1 MKETICELRK
11 DITIMKTMQ
20 IKPNFSALAKE
31 HGLDYRTVKRYYEG
45 YDGKP
50 AHHNKKSKLIELDSI
65 IEEKLS
71 IKGVKVSAL
80 YFFLQ
85 EEYNYK
91 GSYSNLTYY
100 IRKNRKR
107 KKQKSHGTP
116 RFETNIGEQIQF
128 DWVESLELINKYG
141 KKFEFNVF
149 SAELCYSRMHYFDYS
164 ITKTREDVI
173 RCLINTFKFFG
184 GISKELLTDNMSSIV
199 NNSKDSFC
207 DEFKAFLKDFN
218 IDGKRCKIRSPNTKG
233 KVEVRNKFIKW
244 LIPFNN
250 SFETEDDI
258 IKIIEK
264 INNIV
269 NTKINSTTNVKPI
282 MLYQKEKEY
291 LSPLPS
297 NQIISN
303 YLNLNIPVKVS
314 NASLIYYKGAQ
325 YSVPPK
331 YINKTLKIKVDNNKL
346 YIYDS
351 TKLIQIHNLTNQPI
365 NYDDSDYKALLASSM
380 PYKDEEEINILAKKN
395 LELFDKLTK
404 TKERKDDKN
413 EEYNIRNI

>member
-1 MKETICELRK
+1 MKEIICDLRK
-11 DITIMKTMQ
+11 EITIMKTME

-31 HGLDYRTVKRYYEG
+31 YNMDYRTVKRYYEG

-50 AHHNKKSKLIELDSI
+50 AHHNKKSKLVEFDSI
-65 IEEKLS
+65 IEEKMNL
-71 IKGVKVSAL
+71 KGAKVSAL

-100 IRKNRKR
+100 IRKTHKR
-107 KKQKSHGTP
+107 KKQKSQGTP
-116 RFETNIGEQIQF
+116 RFETDIGEQIQF
-128 DWVESLELINKYG
+128 DWVEEITLVSKYG
-141 KKFEFNVF
+141 EIFKFNVF
-149 SAELCYSRMHYFDYS
+149 SAELSYSRMHYFCYS
-164 ITKTREDVI
+164 LTKTKEDVI

-184 GISKELLTDNMSSIV
+184 GVSKELLTDNMSSIV
-199 NNSKDSFC
+199 NNSKNSFC
-207 DEFKAFLKDFN
+207 EEFKAFLKDFN

-244 LIPFNN
+244 LVPFNN
-250 SFETEDDI
+250 SFETEAKL

-264 INNIV
+264 INIKV
-269 NTKINSTTNVKPI
+269 NTKINSTTNAKPI

-314 NASLIYYKGAQ
+314 NASLIYYKGSQ
-325 YSVPPK
+325 YSVSPK

-346 YIYDS
+346 YIYDN
-351 TKLIQIHNLTNQPI
+351 TKLIQVHNLTNKTI
-365 NYDDSDYKALLASSM
+365 NYNDSDYKALLTNSM
-380 PYKDEEEINILAKKN
+380 PYKDEKDINEMAKKN
-395 LELFDKLTK
+395 LELFEHLIKK
-404 TKERKDDKN
+404 
-413 EEYNIRNI
+413 

>member
-1 MKETICELRK
+1 MKEIICELRK
-11 DITIMKTMQ
+11 DITIMKTMG

-31 HGLDYRTVKRYYEG
+31 HRLDYRTVKRYYEG

>member
-1 MKETICELRK
+1 MKEIICDLRK
-11 DITIMKTMQ
+11 EITIMKTME

-31 HGLDYRTVKRYYEG
+31 YNMDYRTVKRYYEG

-50 AHHNKKSKLIELDSI
+50 AHHNKKSKLVELDSI
-65 IEEKLS
+65 IEEKMNL
-71 IKGVKVSAL
+71 KGAKVSAL

-100 IRKNRKR
+100 IRKTHKR
-107 KKQKSHGTP
+107 KKQKSQGTP
-116 RFETNIGEQIQF
+116 RFETDIGEQIQF
-128 DWVESLELINKYG
+128 DWVEEITLVSKYG
-141 KKFEFNVF
+141 EIFKFNVF
-149 SAELCYSRMHYFDYS
+149 SAELSYSRMHYFCYS
-164 ITKTREDVI
+164 LTKTKEDVI

-184 GISKELLTDNMSSIV
+184 GVSKELLTDNMSSIV
-199 NNSKDSFC
+199 NNSKNSFC
-207 DEFKAFLKDFN
+207 EEFKAFLKDFN

-244 LIPFNN
+244 LVPFNN
-250 SFETEDDI
+250 SFETEEKL

-264 INNIV
+264 INIRV
-269 NTKINSTTNVKPI
+269 NTKINSTTNAKPI

-314 NASLIYYKGAQ
+314 NASLIYYKGSQ
-325 YSVPPK
+325 YSVSPK

-346 YIYDS
+346 YIYDN
-351 TKLIQIHNLTNQPI
+351 TKLIQVHNLTNKTI
-365 NYDDSDYKALLASSM
+365 NYNDSDYKALLTNSM
-380 PYKDEEEINILAKKN
+380 PYKDEKDINEMAKKN
-395 LELFDKLTK
+395 LELFEHLIKK
-404 TKERKDDKN
+404 
-413 EEYNIRNI
+413 

>member
-1 MKETICELRK
+1 MKEIICELRK
-11 DITIMKTMQ
+11 EITIMKTME

-31 HGLDYRTVKRYYEG
+31 YNMDYRTVKRYYEG

-50 AHHNKKSKLIELDSI
+50 EHHNKKSKLVELDSI
-65 IEEKLS
+65 IEEKMNL
-71 IKGVKVSAL
+71 KGAKVSAL

-100 IRKNRKR
+100 IRKTHKR
-107 KKQKSHGTP
+107 KKQKSQGTP
-116 RFETNIGEQIQF
+116 RFETDIGEQIQF
-128 DWVESLELINKYG
+128 DWVEEITLVSKYG
-141 KKFEFNVF
+141 EIFKFNVF
-149 SAELCYSRMHYFDYS
+149 SAELSYSRMHYFCYS
-164 ITKTREDVI
+164 LTKTKEDVI

-184 GISKELLTDNMSSIV
+184 GVSKELLTDNMSSIV
-199 NNSKDSFC
+199 NNSKNSFC
-207 DEFKAFLKDFN
+207 EEFKAFLKDFN

-250 SFETEDDI
+250 SFETEENL

-264 INNIV
+264 INIRV
-269 NTKINSTTNVKPI
+269 NTKINSTTNTKPI

-314 NASLIYYKGAQ
+314 NTSLIYYKGSQ
-325 YSVPPK
+325 YSVPLK

-346 YIYDS
+346 YIYDN
-351 TKLIQIHNLTNQPI
+351 TKLIQVHNLTNKII
-365 NYDDSDYKALLASSM
+365 NYNDSDYKALLSSSI
-380 PYKDEEEINILAKKN
+380 PYKDEKDINEIAKKN
-395 LELFDKLTK
+395 LELFEHLIKK
-404 TKERKDDKN
+404 
-413 EEYNIRNI
+413 

>member
-1 MKETICELRK
+1 MKEIICELRK
-11 DITIMKTMQ
+11 EITIMKTME

-31 HGLDYRTVKRYYEG
+31 YNMDYRTVKRYYEG

-50 AHHNKKSKLIELDSI
+50 THHNKKSKLIELDSV
-65 IEEKLS
+65 IEEKMNL
-71 IKGVKVSAL
+71 KGAKVSAL

-100 IRKNRKR
+100 VRKNQKR
-107 KKQKSHGTP
+107 KKQKSQGTP
-116 RFETNIGEQIQF
+116 RFETGLGEQIQF
-128 DWVESLELINKYG
+128 DWVEEITLVSKCGEIFK
-141 KKFEFNVF
+141 FNVF
-149 SAELCYSRMHYFDYS
+149 SAELSYSRMHYFCYS
-164 ITKTREDVI
+164 ITKTKEDVI

-184 GISKELLTDNMSSIV
+184 GVSKELLTDNMSSIV

-207 DEFKAFLKDFN
+207 EEFKAFLKDFN
-218 IDGKRCKIRSPNTKG
+218 VDGKRCKIRSPNTKG

-250 SFETEDDI
+250 SFETEENL

-264 INNIV
+264 INIRV
-269 NTKINSTTNVKPI
+269 NTKINSTTNTKPI

-314 NASLIYYKGAQ
+314 NTSLIYYKGSQ

-331 YINKTLKIKVDNNKL
+331 YINKTLKIKIDNNKL
-346 YIYDS
+346 YIYDN
-351 TKLIQIHNLTNQPI
+351 TKLIQVHNLTNKII
-365 NYDDSDYKALLASSM
+365 NYNDSDYKALLSSSI
-380 PYKDEEEINILAKKN
+380 PYKDEKDINEMAKKN
-395 LELFDKLTK
+395 LELFEHLIKK
-404 TKERKDDKN
+404 
-413 EEYNIRNI
+413 

>member
-1 MKETICELRK
+1 MKEIICELRK
-11 DITIMKTMQ
+11 EITIMKTMS
-20 IKPNFSALAKE
+20 IKPNFAALAKE
-31 HGLDYRTVKRYYEG
+31 YNLDYRTVKRYYEG

-50 AHHNKKSKLIELDSI
+50 THHNKSSKLLELDSI
-65 IEEKLS
+65 IDEKMKL
-71 IKGVKVSAL
+71 KGAKVSAL

-100 IRKNRKR
+100 IRKNNKR
-107 KKQKSHGTP
+107 PKQKSKGTP

-128 DWVESLELINKYG
+128 DWVESITMINKYG
-141 KKFEFNVF
+141 EIFEFNVF
-149 SAELCYSRMHYFDYS
+149 SAELSYSRMHYFCYS

-173 RCLINTFKFFG
+173 RCLINTFKFLG
-184 GISKELLTDNMSSIV
+184 GVSKGLLTDNMSSIV
-199 NNSKDSFC
+199 NNLKNSFC
-207 DEFKAFLKDFN
+207 DEFKAFLKDFD

-250 SFETEDDI
+250 SFETENDI

-264 INNIV
+264 ITNRV
-269 NTKINSTTNVKPI
+269 NTRINSTTNAKPI

-291 LSPLPS
+291 LRPLPK
-297 NQIISN
+297 NQIVSN

-314 NASLIYYKGAQ
+314 TASLIYYKGSQ

-346 YIYDS
+346 YIYDN
-351 TKLIQIHNLTNQPI
+351 TNLVQMHYLNDQKI
-365 NYDDSDYKALLASSM
+365 NYTNFDYRALLLSSM
-380 PYKDEEEINILAKKN
+380 PYKSEEDIEALAKKN
-395 LELFDKLTK
+395 LELLEKNTK
-404 TKERKDDKN
+404 KEGNKN
-413 EEYNIRNI
+413 E

>member
-1 MKETICELRK
+1 MKELICELRK
-11 DITIMKTMQ
+11 EITIMKTME

-31 HGLDYRTVKRYYEG
+31 YNMDYRTVKRYYEG

-50 AHHNKKSKLIELDSI
+50 AHHNKKSKLVEFDSI
-65 IEEKLS
+65 IEEKMNL
-71 IKGVKVSAL
+71 KGAKVSAL

-100 IRKNRKR
+100 IRKTHKR
-107 KKQKSHGTP
+107 KKQKSQGTP
-116 RFETNIGEQIQF
+116 RFETDIGEQIQF
-128 DWVESLELINKYG
+128 DWVEEITLVSKYG
-141 KKFEFNVF
+141 EIFKFNVF
-149 SAELCYSRMHYFDYS
+149 SAELSYSRMHYFCYS
-164 ITKTREDVI
+164 LTKTKEDVI

-184 GISKELLTDNMSSIV
+184 GVSKELLTDNMSSIV
-199 NNSKDSFC
+199 NNSKNSFC
-207 DEFKAFLKDFN
+207 EEFKAFLKDFN

-244 LIPFNN
+244 LVPFNN
-250 SFETEDDI
+250 SFETEEKL

-264 INNIV
+264 INIRV
-269 NTKINSTTNVKPI
+269 NTKINSTTNAKPI

-314 NASLIYYKGAQ
+314 NASLIYYKSSQ
-325 YSVPPK
+325 YSVSPK

-346 YIYDS
+346 YIYDN
-351 TKLIQIHNLTNQPI
+351 TKLIQVHNLTNKTI
-365 NYDDSDYKALLASSM
+365 NYNNSDYKELLTNSM
-380 PYKDEEEINILAKKN
+380 PYKDEKDINEMAKKN
-395 LELFDKLTK
+395 LELFEHLIKK
-404 TKERKDDKN
+404 
-413 EEYNIRNI
+413 

>member
-1 MKETICELRK
+1 MKEIFCELRK
-11 DITIMKTMQ
+11 EITVMKTMN
-20 IKPNFSALAKE
+20 IKPNFSVLARE
-31 HGLDYRTVKRYYEG
+31 YNLDYRTVKRYYEG

-50 AHHNKKSKLIELDSI
+50 AHHNKKSKLLALDSV
-65 IEEKLS
+65 IEEKMNL
-71 IKGVKVSAL
+71 KGAKVSSL

-85 EEYNYK
+85 EEYDYK

-100 IRKNRKR
+100 VRKTHKR
-107 KKQKSHGTP
+107 KKQKSVGTP
-116 RFETNIGEQIQF
+116 RYETDIGEQIQF
-128 DWVESLELINKYG
+128 DWVESLTMVNKYG
-141 KKFEFNVF
+141 ETFEFNVF
-149 SAELCYSRMHYFDYS
+149 SAELSYSRMHYFCYS

-184 GISKELLTDNMSSIV
+184 GVSKQLLTDNMSSIV

-218 IDGKRCKIRSPNTKG
+218 IDGKRCKVRSPNTKG

-250 SFETEDDI
+250 SFETDEDL

-264 INNIV
+264 ITNKV
-269 NTKINSTTNVKPI
+269 NTRTNSTTNAKPV

-291 LSPLPS
+291 LSPLPT
-297 NQIISN
+297 NKIISN

-314 NASLIYYKGAQ
+314 NTALIYYKGSQ

-346 YIYDS
+346 YIYDN
-351 TKLIQIHNLTNQPI
+351 TILVQTHYLTDQKI
-365 NYDDSDYKALLASSM
+365 NYTDSDYKALLSYSM
-380 PYKDEEEINILAKKN
+380 PYKNEEDINALAKKN
-395 LELFDKLTK
+395 LKLFDKLTK
-404 TKERKDDKN
+404 
-413 EEYNIRNI
+413 

>member
-1 MKETICELRK
+1 MKEIICDLRK
-11 DITIMKTMQ
+11 EITIMKTME

-31 HGLDYRTVKRYYEG
+31 YNMDYRTVKRYYEG

-50 AHHNKKSKLIELDSI
+50 AHHNKKSKLVEFDSI
-65 IEEKLS
+65 IEEKMNL
-71 IKGVKVSAL
+71 KGAKVSAL

-100 IRKNRKR
+100 IRKTHKR
-107 KKQKSHGTP
+107 KKQKSQGTP
-116 RFETNIGEQIQF
+116 RFETDIGEQIQF
-128 DWVESLELINKYG
+128 DWVEEITLVSKYG
-141 KKFEFNVF
+141 EIFKFNVF
-149 SAELCYSRMHYFDYS
+149 SAELSYSRMHYFCYS
-164 ITKTREDVI
+164 LTKTKEDVI

-184 GISKELLTDNMSSIV
+184 GVSKELLTDNMSSIV
-199 NNSKDSFC
+199 NNSKNSFC
-207 DEFKAFLKDFN
+207 EEFKAFLKDFN
-218 IDGKRCKIRSPNTKG
+218 IDGKRCKIKSPNTKG

-244 LIPFNN
+244 LVPFNN
-250 SFETEDDI
+250 SFETEEKL

-264 INNIV
+264 INIRV
-269 NTKINSTTNVKPI
+269 NTKINSTTNAKPI

-314 NASLIYYKGAQ
+314 NASLIYYKGSQ
-325 YSVPPK
+325 YSVSPK

-346 YIYDS
+346 YIYDN
-351 TKLIQIHNLTNQPI
+351 TKLIQVHNLTNKTI
-365 NYDDSDYKALLASSM
+365 NYNNSDYKELLTNSM
-380 PYKDEEEINILAKKN
+380 PYKDEKDINEMAKKN
-395 LELFDKLTK
+395 LELFEHLIKK
-404 TKERKDDKN
+404 
-413 EEYNIRNI
+413 

>member
-1 MKETICELRK
+1 MKEIICDLRK
-11 DITIMKTMQ
+11 EITIMKTME

-31 HGLDYRTVKRYYEG
+31 YNMDYRTVKRYYEG
-45 YDGKP
+45 YEGKP
-50 AHHNKKSKLIELDSI
+50 AHHNKKSKLVEFDSI
-65 IEEKLS
+65 IEEKMNL
-71 IKGVKVSAL
+71 KGAKVSAL

-100 IRKNRKR
+100 IRKTHKR
-107 KKQKSHGTP
+107 KKQKSQGTP
-116 RFETNIGEQIQF
+116 RFETDIGEQIQF
-128 DWVESLELINKYG
+128 DWVEEITLVSKYG
-141 KKFEFNVF
+141 EIFKFNVF
-149 SAELCYSRMHYFDYS
+149 SAELSYSRMHYFCYS
-164 ITKTREDVI
+164 LTKTKEDVI

-184 GISKELLTDNMSSIV
+184 GVSKELLTDNMSSIV
-199 NNSKDSFC
+199 NNSKNSFC
-207 DEFKAFLKDFN
+207 EEFKAFLKDFN

-244 LIPFNN
+244 LVPFNN
-250 SFETEDDI
+250 SFETEEKL

-264 INNIV
+264 INIRV
-269 NTKINSTTNVKPI
+269 NTKINSTTNAKPI

-314 NASLIYYKGAQ
+314 NASLIYYKGSQ
-325 YSVPPK
+325 YSVSPK

-346 YIYDS
+346 YIYDN
-351 TKLIQIHNLTNQPI
+351 TKLIQVHNLTNKTI
-365 NYDDSDYKALLASSM
+365 NYNDSDYKALLTNSM
-380 PYKDEEEINILAKKN
+380 PYKDEKDINEMAKKN
-395 LELFDKLTK
+395 LELFEHLIKK
-404 TKERKDDKN
+404 
-413 EEYNIRNI
+413 

>member
-1 MKETICELRK
+1 MKELICELRK
-11 DITIMKTMQ
+11 EITIMKTME
-20 IKPNFSALAKE
+20 IKPNYSALAKE
-31 HGLDYRTVKRYYEG
+31 YNLDYRTVKRYYEG

-50 AHHNKKSKLIELDSI
+50 YHHNKKSKLIELDSV
-65 IEEKLS
+65 IEEKMNL
-71 IKGVKVSAL
+71 KGTKVSAL

-100 IRKNRKR
+100 VRKTNKR
-107 KKQKSHGTP
+107 KKQKSQGTP
-116 RFETNIGEQIQF
+116 RFETDIGIQIQF
-128 DWVESLELINKYG
+128 DWVESIKMINKYG
-141 KKFEFNVF
+141 EIFEFNVF
-149 SAELCYSRMHYFDYS
+149 SAELSYSRMHYFCYS
-164 ITKTREDVI
+164 LTKTKEDVI

-207 DEFKAFLKDFN
+207 EEFKVFLKDFN
-218 IDGKRCKIRSPNTKG
+218 IDCKRCKIRKPNTKG

-250 SFETEDDI
+250 SFETEEDL

-264 INNIV
+264 INNRV
-269 NTKINSTTNVKPI
+269 NTKINSTTNAKPI

-297 NQIISN
+297 AQIISN
-303 YLNLNIPVKVS
+303 YLNINISVKVS
-314 NASLIYYKGAQ
+314 NASLIYYKGSQ

-331 YINKTLKIKVDNNKL
+331 YINKTLKIKVNNNKL
-346 YIYDS
+346 YIYNNTELVQMHDITS
-351 TKLIQIHNLTNQPI
+351 QKI
-365 NYDDSDYKALLASSM
+365 NYNDSDYKLLLLSSM
-380 PYKDEEEINILAKKN
+380 PYKDEEDINELAKKN
-395 LELFDKLTK
+395 LELFDKLSK
-404 TKERKDDKN
+404 
-413 EEYNIRNI
+413 

>member
-1 MKETICELRK
+1 MKEIICELRK
-11 DITIMKTMQ
+11 DITIMKTME

-50 AHHNKKSKLIELDSI
+50 THHNKKSKLIELDSI

-100 IRKNRKR
+100 IRKNHKR
-107 KKQKSHGTP
+107 KKQKSQGTP
-116 RFETNIGEQIQF
+116 RFETYIGEQIQF

-141 KKFEFNVF
+141 EKFEFNVF

-184 GISKELLTDNMSSIV
+184 GTSKSLLTDNMSSIV
-199 NNSKDSFC
+199 NNLKDSFC

-218 IDGKRCKIRSPNTKG
+218 IDGKRCKIRKPNTKG

-258 IKIIEK
+258 IEIIEK

-314 NASLIYYKGAQ
+314 NASLIYYKGSQ
-325 YSVPPK
+325 YSVPIK

-346 YIYDS
+346 YIYDN
-351 TKLIQIHNLTNQPI
+351 TKLIQVHNITNQTI

-380 PYKDEEEINILAKKN
+380 PYKEEEEINKLAKKN
-395 LELFDKLTK
+395 LELFDKLTNS
-404 TKERKDDKN
+404 KERKDDKN
-413 EEYNIRNI
+413 E

>member
-1 MKETICELRK
+1 MKEIICELRK
-11 DITIMKTMQ
+11 EITIMKTME

-31 HGLDYRTVKRYYEG
+31 YNMDYRTVKRYYEG

-50 AHHNKKSKLIELDSI
+50 AHHNKKSKLVELDSI
-65 IEEKLS
+65 IEEKMNL
-71 IKGVKVSAL
+71 KGAKVSAL

-100 IRKNRKR
+100 IRKTHKR
-107 KKQKSHGTP
+107 KKQKSQGTP
-116 RFETNIGEQIQF
+116 RFETDIGEQIQF
-128 DWVESLELINKYG
+128 DWIEEITLVSKYG
-141 KKFEFNVF
+141 EIFKFNVF
-149 SAELCYSRMHYFDYS
+149 SAELSYSRMHYFCYS
-164 ITKTREDVI
+164 LTKTKEDVI

-184 GISKELLTDNMSSIV
+184 GVSKELLTDNMSSIV
-199 NNSKDSFC
+199 NNSKNSFC
-207 DEFKAFLKDFN
+207 EEFKAFLKDFN

-244 LIPFNN
+244 LVPFSN
-250 SFETEDDI
+250 SFETEAKL

-264 INNIV
+264 INIKV
-269 NTKINSTTNVKPI
+269 NTKINSTTNAKPI

-314 NASLIYYKGAQ
+314 NASLIYYKGSQ
-325 YSVPPK
+325 YSVSPK

-346 YIYDS
+346 YIYDN
-351 TKLIQIHNLTNQPI
+351 TKLIQVHNLTNKTI
-365 NYDDSDYKALLASSM
+365 NYNDSDYKALLTNSM
-380 PYKDEEEINILAKKN
+380 PYKDEKDINEMAKKN
-395 LELFDKLTK
+395 LELFEHLIKK
-404 TKERKDDKN
+404 
-413 EEYNIRNI
+413 